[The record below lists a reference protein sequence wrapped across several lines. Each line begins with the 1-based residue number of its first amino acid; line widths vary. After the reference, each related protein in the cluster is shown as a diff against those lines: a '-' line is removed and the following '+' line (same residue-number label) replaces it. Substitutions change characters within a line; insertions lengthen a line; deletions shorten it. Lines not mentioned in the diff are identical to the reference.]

1 LHNAH
6 PFLYGA
12 WAFAHNGTISDFDQ
26 HRQALEQE
34 IDPAFRKLIGG
45 ETDSERCFYIFLTR
59 LRAVAPN
66 FAKVEAA
73 SVAAALAQT
82 MRVLSQ
88 LTDRADLLSSM
99 NFIVTNGRLMA
110 ATRRQRTLFV
120 SDRSQHRSKTAQR
133 PANDARL
140 SQLVIAS
147 EELTSEDHW
156 HPVPEE
162 GIVSIDGDM
171 RFRSWQ
177 VSELA
182 PSPPLRPPN
191 PLTSSG

>member
-1 LHNAH
+1 
-6 PFLYGA
+6 
-12 WAFAHNGTISDFDQ
+12 
-26 HRQALEQE
+26 
-34 IDPAFRKLIGG
+34 
-45 ETDSERCFYIFLTR
+45 
-59 LRAVAPN
+59 
-66 FAKVEAA
+66 
-73 SVAAALAQT
+73 
-82 MRVLSQ
+82 
-88 LTDRADLLSSM
+88 M

-120 SDRSQHRSKTAQR
+120 SDRSQHRSKTAHR
-133 PANDARL
+133 LANDARL

-177 VSELA
+177 LSKLA

-191 PLTSSG
+191 PLMSSG